1 MTRVFRRGELQAAVL
16 DVLARI
22 EPANGYAVMQEL
34 ADRVGQS
41 WQPSPGAVYPALIG
55 LHDAGLVAVS
65 ERDGTRE
72 YKLSAAGRR
81 AATKVTGTLDAV
93 STRARDIPRAST
105 IAAIVDDFAA
115 RLPNR
120 QRLLTAEQEAAI
132 IAELDRVRRRVSEL
146 LQEDK

>member
-16 DVLARI
+16 DALAQI

-34 ADRVGQS
+34 SDRVGDT

-55 LHDAGLVAVS
+55 LHDAGLVAVT

-81 AATKVTGTLDAV
+81 AASKVTGTLEAV
-93 STRARDIPRAST
+93 GTRARSIPRTAT
-105 IAAIVDDFAA
+105 VAAVVDDFAA
-115 RLPNR
+115 RVPSR
-120 QRLLTAEQEAAI
+120 HRLLTAEQEATI
-132 IAELDRVRRRVSEL
+132 IAELDTVRRRIREL
-146 LQEDK
+146 LQEDN

>member
-16 DVLARI
+16 DALAQI

-34 ADRVGQS
+34 SDRVGES

-55 LHDAGLVAVS
+55 LHDAGLVAVT

-81 AATKVTGTLDAV
+81 AASKVTGTLEAV
-93 STRARDIPRAST
+93 RSGT
-105 IAAIVDDFAA
+105 AAISTA
-115 RLPNR
+115 R
-120 QRLLTAEQEAAI
+120 T
-132 IAELDRVRRRVSEL
+132 
-146 LQEDK
+146 